1 MTHPHTVCLPEPSD
15 SHSSRNDLRRRVH
28 ADAEELKG
36 TTNKAVI
43 PAMVPLQAVQMS
55 SPAYSFRSYFPSSCR
70 RRLRMRSWA
79 GSDQLSGTLSKST
92 ERRVVITPFP
102 GVSRSLT
109 ARD

>member
-1 MTHPHTVCLPEPSD
+1 MTHLHTLCLPEANCTVSD

-79 GSDQLSGTLSKST
+79 GSDQLSGTLSN
-92 ERRVVITPFP
+92 RRK
-102 GVSRSLT
+102 GES
-109 ARD
+109 